1 MCVCVCV
8 CVCVVCVCVCVCV
21 CCVCVCVCVSV
32 EFHGVW
38 ENLVYDTDIKEKV
51 CTFLR
56 YWNIQSPL
64 SPEAIELC

>member
-8 CVCVVCVCVCVCV
+8 CVLCVCVC
-21 CCVCVCVCVSV
+21 CVCVCVSV

-51 CTFLR
+51 HISKVLEYSITA
-56 YWNIQSPL
+56 SPF